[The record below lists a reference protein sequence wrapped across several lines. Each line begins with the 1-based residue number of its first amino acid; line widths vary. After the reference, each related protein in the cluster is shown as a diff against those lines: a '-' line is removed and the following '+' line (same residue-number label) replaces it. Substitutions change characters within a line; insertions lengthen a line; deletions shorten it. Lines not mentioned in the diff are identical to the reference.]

1 MSEETKAIEE
11 EAPGSPVA
19 PKEPETSSE
28 VEAEAEEPTMDIYG
42 LLSTIPDAPSKEK
55 IDTWKR
61 TTDVEASVFSETEVY
76 IWRPITWH
84 EYKTLQQ
91 SAADN
96 AQNPNFFDEQ
106 ILYKCV
112 LWPKILPE
120 VMPVLKGGTVPT
132 LSQQIMEGSNF
143 IPPQMAMNLV
153 VKL

>member
-1 MSEETKAIEE
+1 MNETNQAVEDKAS
-11 EAPGSPVA
+11 EAPA
-19 PKEPETSSE
+19 EHKEPEAGSE
-28 VEAEAEEPTMDIYG
+28 PEAPAEDPTMDIYG

-55 IDTWKR
+55 IDSWKR
-61 TTDVEASVFSETEVY
+61 STDVEASVFSETEVY

-120 VMPVLKGGTVPT
+120 TLPVLKGGTVPT
-132 LSQQIMEGSNF
+132 LAQQIMEGSNF